1 MSTAIVVGGGPAGLI
16 AAEELARSGVAVT
29 VYDRMPSVSR
39 KFLLAGHGGLNITH
53 SEDRD
58 PFLARYGSS
67 ADRLAPMLR
76 VFGPD
81 DLRAWCADLGEPTFV
96 GSSGRVFPQ
105 SFRATPLVRA
115 WWRRLAELG
124 VRVERRQRW
133 TGWTDD
139 GGLRLIGV
147 DGGTSEVAGDVTI
160 FALGGASWPR
170 LGSDGGWV
178 DLFADRGVAVTPLRP
193 ANVGVRVAW
202 TDVFADRFAGSPL
215 KNVGLT
221 VRGHTGRRA
230 RGDAMVTRTGIE
242 GGPVYA
248 IGAAIRDALDSD
260 EGCVVEVDLRPDLTV
275 AQLTERLRRRR
286 PKDSDSNWLRRSIAL
301 EPVAIGLLREANDG
315 RLPRDAAATAE
326 QVKAVPVAVTGTM
339 PIERAISTAGGIA
352 WSEVDESLMLHRMPG
367 TFVAGEML
375 DWEAPTG
382 GYLLQAS
389 FSTGVVAAQGALS
402 WLRGFSRP
410 RSPAATPRRPG
421 T

>member
-1 MSTAIVVGGGPAGLI
+1 MSSAIVVGGGPAGLI
-16 AAEELARSGVAVT
+16 AAEQLARSGVAVT

-53 SEDRD
+53 SEDRG
-58 PFLARYGSS
+58 PFLARYGRSS
-67 ADRLAPMLR
+67 DALAPMLEA
-76 VFGPD
+76 FGPD
-81 DLRAWCADLGEPTFV
+81 DLRDWCASLGEPTFV

-115 WWRRLAELG
+115 WWARLAKLG
-124 VRVERRQRW
+124 VRVERRRRW
-133 TGWTDD
+133 TGWTEG
-139 GGLRLIGV
+139 GGLRFAGT
-147 DGGTSEVAGDVTI
+147 DGSITEVAGDVTI

-170 LGSDGGWV
+170 LGSDGSWV
-178 DLFADRGVAVTPLRP
+178 ELFADRGLAVTPLQP

-202 TDVFADRFAGSPL
+202 TTVFAERFAGSPL

-221 VRGHTGRRA
+221 VRGHGERRA

-248 IGAAIRDALDSD
+248 IGAAIRDALDSA
-260 EGCVVEVDLRPDLTV
+260 EGCVVEVDLRPDRTVEELTD
-275 AQLTERLRRRR
+275 RLLRRR
-286 PKDSDSNWLRRSIAL
+286 PKDSASSWLRRSIAL
-301 EPVAIGLLREANDG
+301 DPVAMGLLRESNGG
-315 RLPRDAAATAE
+315 RLPDDAAATARR
-326 QVKAVPVAVTGTM
+326 VKATPVAVTGTM

-352 WSEVDESLMLHRMPG
+352 WSEVDESLMLRAMPG

-389 FSTGVVAAQGALS
+389 FSTGVVAARGALARLGRTS
-402 WLRGFSRP
+402 G
-410 RSPAATPRRPG
+410 A
-421 T
+421 